1 MIVALCFVAA
11 IAQATRPVVPRPS
24 GLFGSHEYV
33 SNDLSSFTKWSA
45 MLARSQEQMS
55 TAPRGSLLSQW
66 RVYLD
71 SLKGRS
77 RMAQIMAVN
86 ETLNLV
92 PYMSDETNYGREDY
106 WATPAE
112 FLALGGDCEDY
123 AIAKYASLRALGFAP
138 EQLRIVIVD
147 DLKEQKPH
155 AILVVYEGGDVFVL
169 DSQST
174 VTARMQD
181 VTRYVPV
188 FSINALHW
196 WRHLHA

>member
-1 MIVALCFVAA
+1 
-11 IAQATRPVVPRPS
+11 
-24 GLFGSHEYV
+24 
-33 SNDLSSFTKWSA
+33 
-45 MLARSQEQMS
+45 MLARVQDQMS
-55 TAPRGSLLSQW
+55 MAPSDSMLAQW
-66 RVYLD
+66 RIYLD
-71 SLKGRS
+71 SLKTRS
-77 RMAQIMAVN
+77 RMAQIKAVN

-92 PYMSDETNYGREDY
+92 PYMSDEVNYGREDY

-123 AIAKYASLRALGFAP
+123 AIAKYASLRALGFTP
-138 EQLRIVIVD
+138 EQLRITIVD

-155 AILVVYEGGDVFVL
+155 AILVVYEGGDVFIL
-169 DSQST
+169 DNQSP